1 MLTSCRN
8 VKLDN
13 LSMYELFVSLRY
25 LKSRRRQGF
34 ISLIT
39 VISVGGVAVGVM
51 VLIVVL
57 SVMSGFE
64 TTLKE
69 RLLGVNAHLWVLPQ
83 RTGQLQGYRELASQ
97 VETIP
102 RVTHTTPFT
111 AHEVM
116 LIAGGR
122 VAGTIVRGIDPDERT
137 QTADFARLFEG
148 RDLKAL
154 LHPSVINADGAAGGS
169 SQSAGRGIVLGE
181 ELATALRVNP
191 GDQIIL
197 NSPMG
202 ILQPAGILPNIRG
215 FTVTGTFVTGMYEYD
230 AKLALISLDEAQ
242 ELFDLGEMVH
252 GIEVR
257 VDDIYR
263 VREVAE
269 ATESLLGPG
278 VWTRDWMQM
287 NRTLFS
293 ALRQERVL
301 MFIILVLIILVAAF
315 NIISTLIMMVM
326 EKTGA
331 IAILKAMGASN
342 RGIYRIFMVQ
352 GLVIGLVGMVFG
364 TIAGLILAWNLP
376 EIATVIEGWMG
387 IQFFPPEVYVIDRL
401 PVEIRPFDVIA
412 IVVTSVCVSFLATL
426 YPAWNASRLDPVV
439 ALRYE

>member
-1 MLTSCRN
+1 
-8 VKLDN
+8 
-13 LSMYELFVSLRY
+13 MYEFFVSLRY

-39 VISVGGVAVGVM
+39 LISVGGVAVGVM

-69 RLLGVNAHLWVLPQ
+69 KLLGINAHLWVLPQ
-83 RTGQLQGYRELASQ
+83 RTGQLQGYRDLASRI
-97 VETIP
+97 ETIP
-102 RVTHTTPFT
+102 RVTHATPFT

-116 LIAGGR
+116 LMAGRR
-122 VAGTIVRGIDPDERT
+122 VAGTIVRGIDPDERS
-137 QTADFARLFEG
+137 QTGDFARLFEG
-148 RDLKAL
+148 RDLTAL
-154 LHPSVINADGAAGGS
+154 LNPPGGADNSVP
-169 SQSAGRGIVLGE
+169 QSARRGIVLGT
-181 ELATALRVNP
+181 ELARTLRVAA
-191 GDQIIL
+191 GEQIIL
-197 NSPMG
+197 NSPLG
-202 ILQPAGILPNIRG
+202 ILQPAGILPNMRG
-215 FTVTGTFVTGMYEYD
+215 FTVTGTFETGMYEYD

-242 ELFDLGEMVH
+242 ELFDLGEVVH

-263 VREVAE
+263 VRDVSE
-269 ATESLLGPG
+269 ATEALLGSG

-315 NIISTLIMMVM
+315 NIISTLTMMVM

-331 IAILKAMGASN
+331 IAIMKAMGASN
-342 RGIYRIFMVQ
+342 RGIYRIFMIQ
-352 GLVIGLVGMVFG
+352 GLVIGLVGMVIG

-376 EIATVIEGWMG
+376 AIATVIEGWLG
-387 IQFFPPEVYVIDRL
+387 IQFFPPDVYVIDQL
-401 PVEIRPFDVIA
+401 PVEIRPLDVVA

-439 ALRYE
+439 ALRYG

>member
-1 MLTSCRN
+1 
-8 VKLDN
+8 
-13 LSMYELFVSLRY
+13 MYELFVSLRY
-25 LKSRRRQGF
+25 LMSRRRQGF

-69 RLLGVNAHLWVLPQ
+69 RLLGINAHIWVLPK
-83 RTGQLQGYRELASQ
+83 RAGQLQDYRDLTSR

-102 RVTHTTPFT
+102 RVTNATPFT

-116 LIAGGR
+116 LMASGR
-122 VAGTIVRGIDPDERT
+122 VAGTIVRGIDPEERT
-137 QTADFARLFEG
+137 RTADFARLFEG

-154 LHPSVINADGAAGGS
+154 LNPLVNEADGGGS
-169 SQSAGRGIVLGE
+169 QAAGRGIVLGE
-181 ELATALRVNP
+181 ELAGSLRVAT
-191 GDQIIL
+191 GDQVIL
-197 NSPMG
+197 NSPLG
-202 ILQPAGILPNIRG
+202 ILQPAGILPNVRG
-215 FTVTGTFVTGMYEYD
+215 FTVTGTFATGMYEYD
-230 AKLALISLDEAQ
+230 AKLALISLGEAQ

-331 IAILKAMGASN
+331 IAILKAMGARN

-352 GLVIGLVGMVFG
+352 GLVIGMVGMVIG
-364 TIAGLILAWNLP
+364 TMAGLVLAWNLP

>member
-1 MLTSCRN
+1 
-8 VKLDN
+8 
-13 LSMYELFVSLRY
+13 MYELFVSLRY
-25 LKSRRRQGF
+25 LMSRRRQGF

-69 RLLGVNAHLWVLPQ
+69 RLLGINAHLWVLPQ
-83 RTGQLQGYRELASQ
+83 RAGQLQGYRELATR
-97 VETIP
+97 VETLP
-102 RVTHTTPFT
+102 RVTHATAFT

-116 LIAGGR
+116 LMAGGR
-122 VAGTIVRGIDPDERT
+122 VAGTIVRGVDPEERT

-148 RDLKAL
+148 QDLKAML
-154 LHPSVINADGAAGGS
+154 QPLENGAVADGDGGP
-169 SQSAGRGIVLGE
+169 QSAGRGIVLGE
-181 ELATALRVNP
+181 ELASTLRVTP
-191 GDQIIL
+191 GDQVIL

-202 ILQPAGILPNIRG
+202 ILQPAGILPNVRG
-215 FTVTGTFVTGMYEYD
+215 FTVTGTFATGMYEYD

-263 VREVAE
+263 VHEVAE

-287 NRTLFS
+287 NRTLFA

-301 MFIILVLIILVAAF
+301 MFIILVLIVLVAAF

-364 TIAGLILAWNLP
+364 TAAGLVLAWNLP
-376 EIATVIEGWMG
+376 DIATVIEGWLG

-401 PVEIRPFDVIA
+401 PVEIRPYDVIA

>member
-1 MLTSCRN
+1 
-8 VKLDN
+8 
-13 LSMYELFVSLRY
+13 MYEFFVSMRY

-39 VISVGGVAVGVM
+39 LISVGGVAVGVM

-69 RLLGVNAHLWVLPQ
+69 KLLGINAHLWVLPQ
-83 RTGQLQGYRELASQ
+83 RTGQLQGYRDLASRI
-97 VETIP
+97 ETIP
-102 RVTHTTPFT
+102 RVTHATPFT

-116 LIAGGR
+116 LMAGRR
-122 VAGTIVRGIDPDERT
+122 VAGTIVRGIDPAERS
-137 QTADFARLFEG
+137 QTGDFARLFKD
-148 RDLKAL
+148 RDLTAL
-154 LHPSVINADGAAGGS
+154 LNPPAPDPGSADNGA
-169 SQSAGRGIVLGE
+169 SQSARRGIVLGT
-181 ELATALRVNP
+181 ELARSLRVDD
-191 GDQIIL
+191 GDQLIL
-197 NSPMG
+197 NSPLG
-202 ILQPAGILPNIRG
+202 ILQPAGILPNMRG
-215 FTVTGTFVTGMYEYD
+215 FTVTGTFETGMYEYD

-242 ELFDLGEMVH
+242 ELFDLGEVVH

-263 VREVAE
+263 VREVAD
-269 ATESLLGPG
+269 ATKSLLGPG

-342 RGIYRIFMVQ
+342 RGIYRIFMIQ
-352 GLVIGLVGMVFG
+352 GLVIGLVGMVIG
-364 TIAGLILAWNLP
+364 TIAGLLLAWNLP
-376 EIATVIEGWMG
+376 AIATTIEGWLG
-387 IQFFPPEVYVIDRL
+387 IQFFPPDVYVIDQL
-401 PVEIRPFDVIA
+401 PVEIRPLDVVA
-412 IVVTSVCVSFLATL
+412 IVITSVCVSFLATL

>member
-1 MLTSCRN
+1 
-8 VKLDN
+8 
-13 LSMYELFVSLRY
+13 MYELFVSLRY

-39 VISVGGVAVGVM
+39 LISVGGVAVGVM

-69 RLLGVNAHLWVLPQ
+69 KLLGINAHLWVLPQ
-83 RTGQLQGYRELASQ
+83 RTGQLQGYREVASRI
-97 VETIP
+97 ETLP
-102 RVTHTTPFT
+102 RVTHATPFT

-116 LIAGGR
+116 LMAGGR
-122 VAGTIVRGIDPDERT
+122 VAGTIVRGIDPDERSRT
-137 QTADFARLFEG
+137 GDFARLFEG
-148 RDLKAL
+148 RDLAAL
-154 LHPSVINADGAAGGS
+154 LNPPAADDGGPQAAR
-169 SQSAGRGIVLGE
+169 RGIVLGT
-181 ELATALRVNP
+181 ELARTLRVDA

-197 NSPMG
+197 NSPLG

-215 FTVTGTFVTGMYEYD
+215 FTVTGTFETGMYEYD

-242 ELFDLGEMVH
+242 DLFDLGEVVH

-269 ATESLLGPG
+269 ATETLLGPD

-301 MFIILVLIILVAAF
+301 MFIILALIILVAAF
-315 NIISTLIMMVM
+315 NIISTLVMMVM

-342 RGIYRIFMVQ
+342 RGIYRIFMIQ
-352 GLVIGLVGMVFG
+352 GLVIGLVGMVIG
-364 TIAGLILAWNLP
+364 TLAGLVLAWNLP
-376 EIATVIEGWMG
+376 AIAAEIEGLLG
-387 IQFFPPEVYVIDRL
+387 IQFFPPDVYVIDQL
-401 PVEIRPFDVIA
+401 PVEIRPFDVVA

>member
-1 MLTSCRN
+1 
-8 VKLDN
+8 
-13 LSMYELFVSLRY
+13 MYELFVSLRY

-39 VISVGGVAVGVM
+39 LISVGGVAVGVM

-64 TTLKE
+64 TILKE
-69 RLLGVNAHLWVLPQ
+69 KLLGINAHLWVLPQ
-83 RTGQLQGYRELASQ
+83 RVGQLQGYRGLASRI
-97 VETIP
+97 ETLS
-102 RVTHTTPFT
+102 RVTHATPFT

-116 LIAGGR
+116 LMVGGR
-122 VAGTIVRGIDPDERT
+122 VAGTIVRGIDPDERS
-137 QTADFARLFEG
+137 QTGDFARLFEG
-148 RDLKAL
+148 RDLAAL
-154 LHPSVINADGAAGGS
+154 LNPPASDLGDVDNGGPQAAR
-169 SQSAGRGIVLGE
+169 RGIVLGT
-181 ELATALRVNP
+181 ELARTLRVAT
-191 GDQIIL
+191 GEQIIL
-197 NSPMG
+197 NSPLG
-202 ILQPAGILPNIRG
+202 ILQPAGILPNVRG
-215 FTVTGTFVTGMYEYD
+215 FTVTGTFETGMYEYD
-230 AKLALISLDEAQ
+230 ARLALISLDEAQ
-242 ELFDLGEMVH
+242 ELFDLGEVVH

-269 ATESLLGPG
+269 AAEALLGPG

-301 MFIILVLIILVAAF
+301 MFIILVLIVLVAAF

-342 RGIYRIFMVQ
+342 RGIYRIFMIQ
-352 GLVIGLVGMVFG
+352 GLVIGLVGMVIG
-364 TIAGLILAWNLP
+364 TITGLMLAWNLP
-376 EIATVIEGWMG
+376 AIAAVIEGWLG
-387 IQFFPPEVYVIDRL
+387 IQFFPPDVYVIDQL
-401 PVEIRPFDVIA
+401 PVEIRPLDVVV
-412 IVVTSVCVSFLATL
+412 IVATSVCVSFLATL

>member
-1 MLTSCRN
+1 
-8 VKLDN
+8 
-13 LSMYELFVSLRY
+13 MYEFFVSLRY

-34 ISLIT
+34 ISLISL
-39 VISVGGVAVGVM
+39 ISVGGVAVGVM

-69 RLLGVNAHLWVLPQ
+69 KLLGINAHLWVLPQ
-83 RTGQLQGYRELASQ
+83 RTGQLQGYRDLAGRI
-97 VETIP
+97 ETLP
-102 RVTHTTPFT
+102 RVTHATPFT

-116 LIAGGR
+116 LMADGR

-137 QTADFARLFEG
+137 RTGDFARLFKD
-148 RDLKAL
+148 RDLTAL
-154 LHPSVINADGAAGGS
+154 LSPPAADPADAGNGGPQAAR
-169 SQSAGRGIVLGE
+169 RGIVLGT
-181 ELATALRVNP
+181 ELARTLRVET
-191 GDQIIL
+191 GEQIIL
-197 NSPMG
+197 NSPLG
-202 ILQPAGILPNIRG
+202 ILQPAGILPNVRG
-215 FTVTGTFVTGMYEYD
+215 FTVTGTFETGMYEYD

-242 ELFDLGEMVH
+242 ELFDLGEVVH

-263 VREVAE
+263 VREVAT
-269 ATESLLGPG
+269 ATVALLGPG

-301 MFIILVLIILVAAF
+301 MFIILTLIVLVAAF
-315 NIISTLIMMVM
+315 NIISTLVMMVM

-342 RGIYRIFMVQ
+342 RGIYRIFLIQ
-352 GLVIGLVGMVFG
+352 GLVIGLVGTVIG
-364 TIAGLILAWNLP
+364 TAAGLVLAWNLP
-376 EIATVIEGWMG
+376 AIATVIEGWLG
-387 IQFFPPEVYVIDRL
+387 IQFFPPDVYVIDQL
-401 PVEIRPFDVIA
+401 PVEIRPFDVVA

>member
-1 MLTSCRN
+1 
-8 VKLDN
+8 
-13 LSMYELFVSLRY
+13 MYEFFVSLRY

-34 ISLIT
+34 VSLIT
-39 VISVGGVAVGVM
+39 LISVGGVAVGVM

-69 RLLGVNAHLWVLPQ
+69 KLLGINAHLWVLPQ
-83 RTGQLQGYRELASQ
+83 RTGQLQGYRDLVSRI
-97 VETIP
+97 ETIP
-102 RVTHTTPFT
+102 RVTHATPFT

-116 LIAGGR
+116 LMAGRR
-122 VAGTIVRGIDPDERT
+122 VAGTIVRGIDPDERS
-137 QTADFARLFEG
+137 QTGDFARLFEG
-148 RDLKAL
+148 RDLTAL
-154 LHPSVINADGAAGGS
+154 LNPPGGADNSVPR
-169 SQSAGRGIVLGE
+169 SARRGIVLGT
-181 ELATALRVNP
+181 ELARTLRVAA
-191 GDQIIL
+191 GEQIIL
-197 NSPMG
+197 NSPLG
-202 ILQPAGILPNIRG
+202 ILQPAGILPNMRG
-215 FTVTGTFVTGMYEYD
+215 FTVTGTFETGMYEYD

-242 ELFDLGEMVH
+242 ELFDLGEVVH

-263 VREVAE
+263 VRDVSE
-269 ATESLLGPG
+269 ATEALLGSG

-315 NIISTLIMMVM
+315 NIISTLTMMVM

-331 IAILKAMGASN
+331 IAIMKAMGASN
-342 RGIYRIFMVQ
+342 RGIYRIFMIQ
-352 GLVIGLVGMVFG
+352 GLVIGLVGMVIG
-364 TIAGLILAWNLP
+364 TIAGLILAGNLP
-376 EIATVIEGWMG
+376 AIATVIEGWLG
-387 IQFFPPEVYVIDRL
+387 IQFFPPDVYVIDQL
-401 PVEIRPFDVIA
+401 PVEIRPLDVVA

-439 ALRYE
+439 ALRYG

>member
-1 MLTSCRN
+1 
-8 VKLDN
+8 
-13 LSMYELFVSLRY
+13 MYELFVSLRY
-25 LKSRRRQGF
+25 LMSRRRQGF

-69 RLLGVNAHLWVLPQ
+69 RLLGINAHLWVLPQ
-83 RTGQLQGYRELASQ
+83 RVGQLQGYRELASQ

-102 RVTHTTPFT
+102 RVTHATPFT

-116 LIAGGR
+116 LMAGGR
-122 VAGTIVRGIDPDERT
+122 VAGTIVRGVDPDERA
-137 QTADFARLFEG
+137 QTADFARLFAG

-154 LHPSVINADGAAGGS
+154 LHPLVNGADGDGGGS
-169 SQSAGRGIVLGE
+169 QSGRRGIVLGE
-181 ELATALRVNP
+181 ELATALRVTP
-191 GDQIIL
+191 GDQVIL
-197 NSPMG
+197 NSPLG
-202 ILQPAGILPNIRG
+202 ILQPAGILPNVRG

-269 ATESLLGPG
+269 ATKSLLGPV

-352 GLVIGLVGMVFG
+352 GLVIGLVGMVLG
-364 TIAGLILAWNLP
+364 TVAGLVLAWNLP
-376 EIATVIEGWMG
+376 DIATVIEGWMG

-401 PVEIRPFDVIA
+401 PVEIRPYDVIA

>member
-1 MLTSCRN
+1 
-8 VKLDN
+8 
-13 LSMYELFVSLRY
+13 MYELFVSMRY

-39 VISVGGVAVGVM
+39 LISVGGVAVGVM

-69 RLLGVNAHLWVLPQ
+69 KLLGINAHLWVLPQ
-83 RTGQLQGYRELASQ
+83 RAGQLQGYRDLAGRI
-97 VETIP
+97 ETIP
-102 RVTHTTPFT
+102 RVTHATPFT

-116 LIAGGR
+116 LMAGGR
-122 VAGTIVRGIDPDERT
+122 VAGTIVRGIDPDERS
-137 QTADFARLFEG
+137 QTGDFARLFAD
-148 RDLKAL
+148 RDLTAL
-154 LHPSVINADGAAGGS
+154 LNPSASDPASADGGGPQAAR
-169 SQSAGRGIVLGE
+169 RGIVLGK
-181 ELATALRVNP
+181 ELARTLRVAD

-197 NSPMG
+197 NSPLG
-202 ILQPAGILPNIRG
+202 ILQPAGILPNMRG
-215 FTVTGTFVTGMYEYD
+215 FTVTGTFETGMYEYD
-230 AKLALISLDEAQ
+230 AKLALISLEEAQ
-242 ELFDLGEMVH
+242 ELFDLGEVVH

-263 VREVAE
+263 VRDVAE
-269 ATESLLGPG
+269 ATKALLGSG

-342 RGIYRIFMVQ
+342 RGIYRIFMIQ
-352 GLVIGLVGMVFG
+352 GLVIGLVGMIIG
-364 TIAGLILAWNLP
+364 TIAGLVLAWNLP
-376 EIATVIEGWMG
+376 AIATTIEGWLG
-387 IQFFPPEVYVIDRL
+387 IQFFPPDVYVIDQL
-401 PVEIRPFDVIA
+401 PVEIRPFDVAA

-426 YPAWNASRLDPVV
+426 YPAWNASRLEPVV

>member
-1 MLTSCRN
+1 
-8 VKLDN
+8 
-13 LSMYELFVSLRY
+13 MYEFFVSLRY

-39 VISVGGVAVGVM
+39 LISVGGVAVGVM

-69 RLLGVNAHLWVLPQ
+69 KLLGINAHLWVLPQ
-83 RTGQLQGYRELASQ
+83 RTGQLEGYRVLAGRI
-97 VETIP
+97 ETVP
-102 RVTHTTPFT
+102 RVTHATPFT

-116 LIAGGR
+116 LMAGGR
-122 VAGTIVRGIDPDERT
+122 VAGTIVRGIDPDERS
-137 QTADFARLFEG
+137 QTGDFARLFEG
-148 RDLKAL
+148 RDLTAL
-154 LHPSVINADGAAGGS
+154 LNPSAPDPASADNGGS
-169 SQSAGRGIVLGE
+169 RSARRGIVLGT
-181 ELATALRVNP
+181 ELARTLRVAD
-191 GDQIIL
+191 GDQLIL
-197 NSPMG
+197 NSPLG
-202 ILQPAGILPNIRG
+202 ILQPAGILPNMRG
-215 FTVTGTFVTGMYEYD
+215 FTVTGTFETGMYEYD

-242 ELFDLGEMVH
+242 ALFDLGDVVH

-263 VREVAE
+263 VRDVAE
-269 ATESLLGPG
+269 ATKALLGPG

-342 RGIYRIFMVQ
+342 RGIYRIFMIQ
-352 GLVIGLVGMVFG
+352 GLVIGLVGMAIG
-364 TIAGLILAWNLP
+364 TIAGLLLAWNLP
-376 EIATVIEGWMG
+376 AIATTIEGWLG
-387 IQFFPPEVYVIDRL
+387 IQFFPPDVYVIDQL
-401 PVEIRPFDVIA
+401 PVEIRPFDVVA

>member
-1 MLTSCRN
+1 
-8 VKLDN
+8 
-13 LSMYELFVSLRY
+13 MYEFFVSLRY

-39 VISVGGVAVGVM
+39 LISVGGVAVGVM

-69 RLLGVNAHLWVLPQ
+69 KLLGINAHLWVLPQ
-83 RTGQLQGYRELASQ
+83 RTGQLQGYRDLAGRI
-97 VETIP
+97 ETLP
-102 RVTHTTPFT
+102 RVTHATPFT

-116 LIAGGR
+116 LMAGGR
-122 VAGTIVRGIDPDERT
+122 VAGTIVRGIDADERS
-137 QTADFARLFEG
+137 QTGDFARLFKD
-148 RDLKAL
+148 RDLTAL
-154 LHPSVINADGAAGGS
+154 LNPPASDPAGAGNGAP
-169 SQSAGRGIVLGE
+169 QAARRGIVLGT
-181 ELATALRVNP
+181 ELARTLRVET
-191 GDQIIL
+191 GEQIIL
-197 NSPMG
+197 NSPLG
-202 ILQPAGILPNIRG
+202 ILQPAGILPNVRG
-215 FTVTGTFVTGMYEYD
+215 FTVTGTFETGMYEYD

-263 VREVAE
+263 VREVAT
-269 ATESLLGPG
+269 ATEALLGPG

-301 MFIILVLIILVAAF
+301 MFIILTLIVLVAAF
-315 NIISTLIMMVM
+315 NIISTLVMMVM

-342 RGIYRIFMVQ
+342 RGIYRIFMIQ
-352 GLVIGLVGMVFG
+352 GLVIGLVGMVIG
-364 TIAGLILAWNLP
+364 TVAGLVLAWNLP
-376 EIATVIEGWMG
+376 AIAAQIEGLLG
-387 IQFFPPEVYVIDRL
+387 IQFFPPEVYVIDQL

>member
-1 MLTSCRN
+1 
-8 VKLDN
+8 
-13 LSMYELFVSLRY
+13 MYELFVSLRY
-25 LKSRRRQGF
+25 LMSRRRQGF

-69 RLLGVNAHLWVLPQ
+69 RLLGINAHLWVLPQ
-83 RTGQLQGYRELASQ
+83 RVGQLQGYREVATQ

-102 RVTHTTPFT
+102 RVTHATPFT

-116 LIAGGR
+116 LMSSGR

-154 LHPSVINADGAAGGS
+154 LHPPVNGSDGAGGG
-169 SQSAGRGIVLGE
+169 SQSARRGIVLGE
-181 ELATALRVNP
+181 ELASTLRVSP
-191 GDQIIL
+191 GDQVIL

-202 ILQPAGILPNIRG
+202 ILQPAGILPNVRG
-215 FTVTGTFVTGMYEYD
+215 FTMTGTFETGMYEYD

-263 VREVAE
+263 VHEVAE

-331 IAILKAMGASN
+331 IAILKAMGATN

-352 GLVIGLVGMVFG
+352 GLVIGLVGTVLG
-364 TIAGLILAWNLP
+364 TVAGLVLAWNLP
-376 EIATVIEGWMG
+376 DIATVIEGWMG

-401 PVEIRPFDVIA
+401 PVEIRPHDVIA

>member
-1 MLTSCRN
+1 MKPGSPA
-8 VKLDN
+8 
-13 LSMYELFVSLRY
+13 MYELFVSLRY
-25 LKSRRRQGF
+25 LMSRRRQGF

-69 RLLGVNAHLWVLPQ
+69 RLLGINAHLWVLPQ
-83 RTGQLQGYRELASQ
+83 RAGQLQGYRELATR
-97 VETIP
+97 VETLP
-102 RVTHTTPFT
+102 RVTHATAFT

-116 LIAGGR
+116 LMAGGR
-122 VAGTIVRGIDPDERT
+122 VAGTIVRGVDPEERT

-148 RDLKAL
+148 QDLKAML
-154 LHPSVINADGAAGGS
+154 QPLENGAVADGDGRP
-169 SQSAGRGIVLGE
+169 QSAGRGIVLGE
-181 ELATALRVNP
+181 ELASTLRVTP
-191 GDQIIL
+191 GDQVIL

-202 ILQPAGILPNIRG
+202 ILQPAGILPNVRG
-215 FTVTGTFVTGMYEYD
+215 FTVTGTFETGMYEYD

-263 VREVAE
+263 VHEVAE

-287 NRTLFS
+287 NRTLFA

-301 MFIILVLIILVAAF
+301 MFIILVLIVLVAAF

-364 TIAGLILAWNLP
+364 TAAGLVLAWNLP
-376 EIATVIEGWMG
+376 DIATVIEGWLG

-401 PVEIRPFDVIA
+401 PVEIRPYDVIA

>member
-1 MLTSCRN
+1 
-8 VKLDN
+8 
-13 LSMYELFVSLRY
+13 MYEFFVSLRY

-34 ISLIT
+34 ISLISL
-39 VISVGGVAVGVM
+39 ISVGGVAVGVM

-69 RLLGVNAHLWVLPQ
+69 KLLGINAHLWVLPQ
-83 RTGQLQGYRELASQ
+83 RTGQLAGYRDLAGRI
-97 VETIP
+97 ETLP
-102 RVTHTTPFT
+102 RVTHATPFT

-116 LIAGGR
+116 LMADGR

-137 QTADFARLFEG
+137 RTGDFARLFEG
-148 RDLKAL
+148 RDLAAL
-154 LHPSVINADGAAGGS
+154 LNPPAAAPAGAGNGGL
-169 SQSAGRGIVLGE
+169 QAARRGIVLGT
-181 ELATALRVNP
+181 ELARTLRVET
-191 GDQIIL
+191 GEQIIL
-197 NSPMG
+197 NSPLG
-202 ILQPAGILPNIRG
+202 ILQPAGILPNVRG
-215 FTVTGTFVTGMYEYD
+215 FTVTGTFETGMYEYD

-242 ELFDLGEMVH
+242 ELFDLGEVVH

-263 VREVAE
+263 VREVAT
-269 ATESLLGPG
+269 ATVALLGPG

-301 MFIILVLIILVAAF
+301 MFIILTLIVLVAAF
-315 NIISTLIMMVM
+315 NIISTLVMMVM

-342 RGIYRIFMVQ
+342 RGIYRIFLIQ
-352 GLVIGLVGMVFG
+352 GLVIGLVGMVIG
-364 TIAGLILAWNLP
+364 TVAGLVLAWNLP
-376 EIATVIEGWMG
+376 AIATVIEGWLG
-387 IQFFPPEVYVIDRL
+387 IQFFPPDVYVIDQL
-401 PVEIRPFDVIA
+401 PVEIRPFDVAA

>member
-1 MLTSCRN
+1 
-8 VKLDN
+8 
-13 LSMYELFVSLRY
+13 MYELFVSLRY
-25 LKSRRRQGF
+25 LMSRRRQGF

-69 RLLGVNAHLWVLPQ
+69 RLLGINAHLWVLPK
-83 RTGQLQGYRELASQ
+83 RTGQLEGYRDLANR

-102 RVTHTTPFT
+102 RVTHATPFT

-116 LIAGGR
+116 LIASGR
-122 VAGTIVRGIDPDERT
+122 VAGTVVRGIDPDERT

-148 RDLKAL
+148 LDLKAL
-154 LHPSVINADGAAGGS
+154 LHPPVNGADGAGGS
-169 SQSAGRGIVLGE
+169 QAAGRGIVLGE
-181 ELATALRVNP
+181 ELASSLSVAP
-191 GDQIIL
+191 GEQVIL

-202 ILQPAGILPNIRG
+202 ILQPAGILPNVRG
-215 FTVTGTFVTGMYEYD
+215 FTVTGTFATGMYEYD
-230 AKLALISLDEAQ
+230 AKLALISLEEAQ

-263 VREVAE
+263 VHEVAE

-342 RGIYRIFMVQ
+342 RGIYGIFMVQ

-364 TIAGLILAWNLP
+364 TIAGLVLAWNLP
-376 EIATVIEGWMG
+376 DIATVIEGWMG

-412 IVVTSVCVSFLATL
+412 IVVTSVIVSFLATL

>member
-1 MLTSCRN
+1 
-8 VKLDN
+8 
-13 LSMYELFVSLRY
+13 MYEFFVSMRY

-39 VISVGGVAVGVM
+39 LISVGGVAVGVM

-69 RLLGVNAHLWVLPQ
+69 KLLGINAHLWVLPQ
-83 RTGQLQGYRELASQ
+83 RTGQLQGYRDLASRI
-97 VETIP
+97 ETIP
-102 RVTHTTPFT
+102 RVTNATPFT

-116 LIAGGR
+116 LMAGRR
-122 VAGTIVRGIDPDERT
+122 VAGTIVRGIDPAERS
-137 QTADFARLFEG
+137 QTGDFARLFAD
-148 RDLKAL
+148 RDLTAL
-154 LHPSVINADGAAGGS
+154 LNPPAPDPGSADNGA
-169 SQSAGRGIVLGE
+169 SQSARRGIVLGT
-181 ELATALRVNP
+181 ELARSLRVDD
-191 GDQIIL
+191 GDQLIL
-197 NSPMG
+197 NSPLG
-202 ILQPAGILPNIRG
+202 ILQPAGILPNMRG
-215 FTVTGTFVTGMYEYD
+215 FTVTGTFETGMYEYD

-242 ELFDLGEMVH
+242 ELFDLGEVVH

-263 VREVAE
+263 VREVAD
-269 ATESLLGPG
+269 ATKSLLGPG

-342 RGIYRIFMVQ
+342 RGIYRIFMIQ
-352 GLVIGLVGMVFG
+352 GLVIGLVGMVIG
-364 TIAGLILAWNLP
+364 TIAGLLLAWNLP
-376 EIATVIEGWMG
+376 AIATTIEGWLG
-387 IQFFPPEVYVIDRL
+387 IQFFPPDVYVIDQL
-401 PVEIRPFDVIA
+401 PVEIRPLDVVA

>member
-1 MLTSCRN
+1 
-8 VKLDN
+8 
-13 LSMYELFVSLRY
+13 MYEFFVSLRY

-39 VISVGGVAVGVM
+39 LISVGGVAVGVM

-69 RLLGVNAHLWVLPQ
+69 KLLGINAHLWVLPL
-83 RTGQLQGYRELASQ
+83 RTGQMQGYRDLAGRI
-97 VETIP
+97 ETLP
-102 RVTHTTPFT
+102 RVTHATPFT

-116 LIAGGR
+116 LMADGR
-122 VAGTIVRGIDPDERT
+122 VAGTIVRGIDPGERS
-137 QTADFARLFEG
+137 QTGDFARLFKDQ
-148 RDLKAL
+148 DLTAL
-154 LHPSVINADGAAGGS
+154 LNPPASDPAGAGNGGP
-169 SQSAGRGIVLGE
+169 QAARRGIVLGT
-181 ELATALRVNP
+181 ELARTLRVET
-191 GDQIIL
+191 GEQIIL
-197 NSPMG
+197 NSPLG
-202 ILQPAGILPNIRG
+202 ILQPAGILPNVRG
-215 FTVTGTFVTGMYEYD
+215 FTVTGTFETGMYEYD

-263 VREVAE
+263 VREVAAAAE
-269 ATESLLGPG
+269 TLRPG

-301 MFIILVLIILVAAF
+301 MFIILTLIVLVAAF
-315 NIISTLIMMVM
+315 NIISTLVMMVM

-342 RGIYRIFMVQ
+342 RGIYRIFMIQ
-352 GLVIGLVGMVFG
+352 GLVIGLVGMVIG
-364 TIAGLILAWNLP
+364 TIAGLLLAWNLP
-376 EIATVIEGWMG
+376 AIAAEIEGLLG
-387 IQFFPPEVYVIDRL
+387 IQFFPPEVYVIDQL
-401 PVEIRPFDVIA
+401 PVEVRPFDVIA

>member
-1 MLTSCRN
+1 
-8 VKLDN
+8 
-13 LSMYELFVSLRY
+13 MYELFVSLRY
-25 LKSRRRQGF
+25 LMSRRRQGF

-69 RLLGVNAHLWVLPQ
+69 RLLGINAHLWVLPQ
-83 RTGQLQGYRELASQ
+83 RVGQLQGYREVATQ
-97 VETIP
+97 VQTIP
-102 RVTHTTPFT
+102 RVTHATPFT

-116 LIAGGR
+116 LLSSGR

-154 LHPSVINADGAAGGS
+154 LHPLVNGSDGAAGGS
-169 SQSAGRGIVLGE
+169 QPAGRGIVLGE
-181 ELATALRVNP
+181 ELASTLRVSP
-191 GDQIIL
+191 GDQVIL

-202 ILQPAGILPNIRG
+202 ILQPAGILPNVRG
-215 FTVTGTFVTGMYEYD
+215 FTVTGTFETGMYEYD
-230 AKLALISLDEAQ
+230 AKLALISLGEAQ

-263 VREVAE
+263 VHEVAE

-331 IAILKAMGASN
+331 IAILKAMGATN

-352 GLVIGLVGMVFG
+352 GLVIGLVGMVLG
-364 TIAGLILAWNLP
+364 TVAGLLLAWNLP
-376 EIATVIEGWMG
+376 DIATVIEGWMG
-387 IQFFPPEVYVIDRL
+387 MDDASAVLKGEFPAL
-401 PVEIRPFDVIA
+401 PVFG
-412 IVVTSVCVSFLATL
+412 VT
-426 YPAWNASRLDPVV
+426 
-439 ALRYE
+439 

>member
-1 MLTSCRN
+1 
-8 VKLDN
+8 
-13 LSMYELFVSLRY
+13 MYELFVSLRY

-39 VISVGGVAVGVM
+39 LISVGGVAVGVM

-69 RLLGVNAHLWVLPQ
+69 KLLGINAHLWVLPQ
-83 RTGQLQGYRELASQ
+83 RAGQLQGYRDLADRI
-97 VETIP
+97 ETIP
-102 RVTHTTPFT
+102 RVTHATPFT

-116 LIAGGR
+116 LMAGGR
-122 VAGTIVRGIDPDERT
+122 VAGTIVRGIDPDERS
-137 QTADFARLFEG
+137 QTGDFSRLFAG
-148 RDLKAL
+148 RDLTAL
-154 LHPSVINADGAAGGS
+154 LSPPASESGGAGVVGS
-169 SQSAGRGIVLGE
+169 QAARRGIVLGT
-181 ELATALRVNP
+181 ELARTLGVANGEQL
-191 GDQIIL
+191 IL
-197 NSPMG
+197 NSPLG
-202 ILQPAGILPNIRG
+202 ILQPAGILPNMRG
-215 FTVTGTFVTGMYEYD
+215 FTVTGTFETGMYEYD

-242 ELFDLGEMVH
+242 ELFDLGEVVH

-269 ATESLLGPG
+269 ATETLLGSG

-342 RGIYRIFMVQ
+342 RGIYRIFMIQ
-352 GLVIGLVGMVFG
+352 GLVIGLVGMIIG
-364 TIAGLILAWNLP
+364 TVAGLVLAWNLP
-376 EIATVIEGWMG
+376 TIATVIEGWLG
-387 IQFFPPEVYVIDRL
+387 IQFFPPDVYVIDQL
-401 PVEIRPFDVIA
+401 PVEIRPFDVVA

>member
-1 MLTSCRN
+1 
-8 VKLDN
+8 
-13 LSMYELFVSLRY
+13 MYEFFVSLRY

-39 VISVGGVAVGVM
+39 LISVGGVAVGVM

-69 RLLGVNAHLWVLPQ
+69 KLLGINAHLWVLPQ
-83 RTGQLQGYRELASQ
+83 RTGQLQGYRELASRI
-97 VETIP
+97 EAIP
-102 RVTHTTPFT
+102 RVTHATPFT

-116 LIAGGR
+116 LMAGGR
-122 VAGTIVRGIDPDERT
+122 VAGTIVRGIDPDERS
-137 QTADFARLFEG
+137 QTGDFARLFED
-148 RDLKAL
+148 RDLTAL
-154 LHPSVINADGAAGGS
+154 LNPPGGADNGVP
-169 SQSAGRGIVLGE
+169 QSARRGIVLGT
-181 ELATALRVNP
+181 ELARTLRVAA
-191 GDQIIL
+191 GEQIIL
-197 NSPMG
+197 NSPLG
-202 ILQPAGILPNIRG
+202 ILQPAGILPNMRG
-215 FTVTGTFVTGMYEYD
+215 FTVTGTFETGMYEYD

-242 ELFDLGEMVH
+242 ELFDLGEVVH

-263 VREVAE
+263 VRDVAE
-269 ATESLLGPG
+269 ATEALLGSG

-342 RGIYRIFMVQ
+342 RGIYRIFLIQ
-352 GLVIGLVGMVFG
+352 GLVIGLVGMVIG
-364 TIAGLILAWNLP
+364 TLAGLILAWNLP
-376 EIATVIEGWMG
+376 AIATVIEGWLG
-387 IQFFPPEVYVIDRL
+387 IQFFPPDVYVIDQL
-401 PVEIRPFDVIA
+401 PVEIRPLDVVA

>member
-1 MLTSCRN
+1 
-8 VKLDN
+8 
-13 LSMYELFVSLRY
+13 MYELFVSLRY
-25 LKSRRRQGF
+25 LMSRRRQGF

-69 RLLGVNAHLWVLPQ
+69 RLLGINAHLWVLPQ
-83 RTGQLQGYRELASQ
+83 RAGQLQGYREVATR

-102 RVTHTTPFT
+102 RVTHATPFT

-116 LIAGGR
+116 LMAAGR
-122 VAGTIVRGIDPDERT
+122 VAGTIVRGIDPEDRT

-148 RDLKAL
+148 QDLKAM
-154 LHPSVINADGAAGGS
+154 LHPQGNSAVAAGGGG
-169 SQSAGRGIVLGE
+169 SQPAGRGIVLGE
-181 ELATALRVNP
+181 ELASTLRVTP
-191 GDQIIL
+191 GDQVIL

-202 ILQPAGILPNIRG
+202 ILQPAGILPNVRG
-215 FTVTGTFVTGMYEYD
+215 FTVTGTFETGMYEYD
-230 AKLALISLDEAQ
+230 AKLALISLGEAQ

-263 VREVAE
+263 VHEVAE

-287 NRTLFS
+287 NRTLFA

-352 GLVIGLVGMVFG
+352 GLVIGLVGMVLG
-364 TIAGLILAWNLP
+364 TIAGLVLAWNLP
-376 EIATVIEGWMG
+376 DIATVIEGWLG

>member
-1 MLTSCRN
+1 
-8 VKLDN
+8 
-13 LSMYELFVSLRY
+13 MYEFFVSLRY

-39 VISVGGVAVGVM
+39 LISVGGVAVGVM

-69 RLLGVNAHLWVLPQ
+69 KLLGINAHLWVLPQ
-83 RTGQLQGYRELASQ
+83 RTGQLQGYRDMASRI
-97 VETIP
+97 ETIP
-102 RVTHTTPFT
+102 RVTHATPFT

-116 LIAGGR
+116 LMAGRR
-122 VAGTIVRGIDPDERT
+122 VAGTIVRGIDPDERS
-137 QTADFARLFEG
+137 QTGDFARLFEG
-148 RDLKAL
+148 RDLTAL
-154 LHPSVINADGAAGGS
+154 LNPPAPDPGSADSGA
-169 SQSAGRGIVLGE
+169 SQSARRGIVLGT
-181 ELATALRVNP
+181 ELARTLRVAA
-191 GDQIIL
+191 GEQIIL
-197 NSPMG
+197 NSPLG
-202 ILQPAGILPNIRG
+202 ILQPAGILPNMRG
-215 FTVTGTFVTGMYEYD
+215 FTVTGTFETGMYEYD
-230 AKLALISLDEAQ
+230 AKLALISLGEAQ
-242 ELFDLGEMVH
+242 ELFDLGEVVH

-263 VREVAE
+263 VRDVAE
-269 ATESLLGPG
+269 ATEALLGSG

-342 RGIYRIFMVQ
+342 RGIYRIFMIQ
-352 GLVIGLVGMVFG
+352 GLVIGLFGMVIG
-364 TIAGLILAWNLP
+364 TIAGLLLAWNLP
-376 EIATVIEGWMG
+376 AIATAIEGWLG
-387 IQFFPPEVYVIDRL
+387 IQFFPPDVYVIDQL
-401 PVEIRPFDVIA
+401 PVEIRPLDVVA

>member
-1 MLTSCRN
+1 
-8 VKLDN
+8 
-13 LSMYELFVSLRY
+13 MYEFFVSMRY

-39 VISVGGVAVGVM
+39 LISVGGVAVGVM

-69 RLLGVNAHLWVLPQ
+69 KLLGINAHLWVLPQ
-83 RTGQLQGYRELASQ
+83 RTGQLQGYRDLASQ
-97 VETIP
+97 IETIP
-102 RVTHTTPFT
+102 RVTHATPFT

-116 LIAGGR
+116 LMAGRR
-122 VAGTIVRGIDPDERT
+122 VAGTIVRGIDPDERS
-137 QTADFARLFEG
+137 QTGDFARLFAD
-148 RDLKAL
+148 RDLTAL
-154 LHPSVINADGAAGGS
+154 LNPPAPEPGGADSGA
-169 SQSAGRGIVLGE
+169 SQSARRGIVLGT
-181 ELATALRVNP
+181 ELARTLRVND
-191 GDQIIL
+191 GDQLIL
-197 NSPMG
+197 NSPLG
-202 ILQPAGILPNIRG
+202 ILQPAGILPNVRG
-215 FTVTGTFVTGMYEYD
+215 FTVTGTFETGMYEYD

-242 ELFDLGEMVH
+242 ELFDLGEVVH

-263 VREVAE
+263 VREVAD
-269 ATESLLGPG
+269 ATKSLLGPG

-342 RGIYRIFMVQ
+342 RGIYRIFMIQ
-352 GLVIGLVGMVFG
+352 GLVIGLVGMVIG
-364 TIAGLILAWNLP
+364 TIAGLLLAWNLP
-376 EIATVIEGWMG
+376 AIATTIEGWLG
-387 IQFFPPEVYVIDRL
+387 IQFFPPDVYVIDQL
-401 PVEIRPFDVIA
+401 PVEIRSFDVVA

>member
-1 MLTSCRN
+1 
-8 VKLDN
+8 
-13 LSMYELFVSLRY
+13 MYELFVSLRY
-25 LKSRRRQGF
+25 LMSRRRQSF

-69 RLLGVNAHLWVLPQ
+69 RLLGINAHLWVLPQ
-83 RTGQLQGYRELASQ
+83 RVGQLQGYREVATQ
-97 VETIP
+97 VQTIP
-102 RVTHTTPFT
+102 RVTHATPFT

-116 LIAGGR
+116 LMSSGR

-154 LHPSVINADGAAGGS
+154 LHPLVNGSDGAAGGS
-169 SQSAGRGIVLGE
+169 QPAGRGIVLGE
-181 ELATALRVNP
+181 ELASTLRVSP
-191 GDQIIL
+191 GDQVIL

-202 ILQPAGILPNIRG
+202 ILQPAGILPNVRG
-215 FTVTGTFVTGMYEYD
+215 FTVTGTFETGMYEYD
-230 AKLALISLDEAQ
+230 AKLALISLGEAQ

-263 VREVAE
+263 VHEVAE

-331 IAILKAMGASN
+331 IAILKAMGATN

-352 GLVIGLVGMVFG
+352 GLVIGLVGMVLG
-364 TIAGLILAWNLP
+364 TVAGLLLAWNLP
-376 EIATVIEGWMG
+376 DIATVIEGWMG

-401 PVEIRPFDVIA
+401 PVEIRPFDVVA

>member
-1 MLTSCRN
+1 
-8 VKLDN
+8 
-13 LSMYELFVSLRY
+13 MYEFFVSMRY

-39 VISVGGVAVGVM
+39 LISVGGVAVGVM

-69 RLLGVNAHLWVLPQ
+69 KLLGINAHLWVLPQ
-83 RTGQLQGYRELASQ
+83 RTGQLQGYRDLASRI
-97 VETIP
+97 ETIP
-102 RVTHTTPFT
+102 RVTHATPFT

-116 LIAGGR
+116 LMAGQR
-122 VAGTIVRGIDPDERT
+122 VAGTIVRGIDPAERS
-137 QTADFARLFEG
+137 QTGDFARLFKD
-148 RDLKAL
+148 RDLTAL
-154 LHPSVINADGAAGGS
+154 LSPPAPDPGSADNGA
-169 SQSAGRGIVLGE
+169 SQSARRGIVLGT
-181 ELATALRVNP
+181 ELARSLRVDD
-191 GDQIIL
+191 GDQLIL
-197 NSPMG
+197 NSPLG
-202 ILQPAGILPNIRG
+202 ILQPAGILPNMRG
-215 FTVTGTFVTGMYEYD
+215 FTVTGTFETGMYEYD

-242 ELFDLGEMVH
+242 ELFDLGEVVH

-263 VREVAE
+263 VREVAD
-269 ATESLLGPG
+269 ATKSLLGPG

-342 RGIYRIFMVQ
+342 RGIYRIFMIQ
-352 GLVIGLVGMVFG
+352 GLVIGLVGMVIG
-364 TIAGLILAWNLP
+364 TIAGLLLAWNLP
-376 EIATVIEGWMG
+376 AIATTIEGWLG
-387 IQFFPPEVYVIDRL
+387 IQFFPPDVYVIDQL
-401 PVEIRPFDVIA
+401 PVEIRPLDVVA

>member
-1 MLTSCRN
+1 
-8 VKLDN
+8 
-13 LSMYELFVSLRY
+13 MYEFFVSLRY

-39 VISVGGVAVGVM
+39 LISVGGVAVGVM

-69 RLLGVNAHLWVLPQ
+69 KLLGINAHLWVLPQ
-83 RTGQLQGYRELASQ
+83 RVGQLQGYRDLASR
-97 VETIP
+97 VETLP
-102 RVTHTTPFT
+102 RVTHATPFT

-116 LIAGGR
+116 LMAGGR
-122 VAGTIVRGIDPDERT
+122 VAGTIVRGIDPDERS
-137 QTADFARLFEG
+137 QTGDFARLFEG
-148 RDLKAL
+148 RDLTAL
-154 LHPSVINADGAAGGS
+154 LSPPASGPGGAGNGGP
-169 SQSAGRGIVLGE
+169 QSARRGIVLGT
-181 ELATALRVNP
+181 ELARTLRVAD
-191 GDQIIL
+191 GEQIIL
-197 NSPMG
+197 NSPLG
-202 ILQPAGILPNIRG
+202 ILQPAGILPNVRG
-215 FTVTGTFVTGMYEYD
+215 FTVTGTFETGMYEYD

-242 ELFDLGEMVH
+242 ELFGLGDVVH

-269 ATESLLGPG
+269 ATKTLLGSG
-278 VWTRDWMQM
+278 VWTRDWMEM

-301 MFIILVLIILVAAF
+301 MFIILALIILVAAF
-315 NIISTLIMMVM
+315 NIISTLVMMVM

-342 RGIYRIFMVQ
+342 RGIYRIFMIQ
-352 GLVIGLVGMVFG
+352 GLVIGLVGMIIG
-364 TIAGLILAWNLP
+364 TIAGLVLAWNLP
-376 EIATVIEGWMG
+376 AIAAQIESWLG
-387 IQFFPPEVYVIDRL
+387 IQFFPPDVYVIDQL
-401 PVEIRPFDVIA
+401 PVEIRPLDVVA

>member
-1 MLTSCRN
+1 
-8 VKLDN
+8 
-13 LSMYELFVSLRY
+13 MYELFVSLRY
-25 LKSRRRQGF
+25 LMSRRRQGF

-69 RLLGVNAHLWVLPQ
+69 RLLGINAHLWVLPQ
-83 RTGQLQGYRELASQ
+83 RAGQLPGYRDVASQ

-102 RVTHTTPFT
+102 RVTHATPFT

-116 LIAGGR
+116 LMAGGR
-122 VAGTIVRGIDPDERT
+122 VAGTVVRGIDPDERT

-154 LHPSVINADGAAGGS
+154 LQPLPREAVGAGSGGS
-169 SQSAGRGIVLGE
+169 QSPGRGIVLGE
-181 ELATALRVNP
+181 ELARSLRVNP
-191 GDQIIL
+191 GDQVIL

-202 ILQPAGILPNIRG
+202 ILQPAGILPNVRG
-215 FTVTGTFVTGMYEYD
+215 FTMTGTFVTGMYEYD

-352 GLVIGLVGMVFG
+352 GLVIGLVGMVTG
-364 TIAGLILAWNLP
+364 TVAGLILAWNLP
-376 EIATVIEGWMG
+376 DIATTIEGWMG

-401 PVEIRPFDVIA
+401 PVEIRSFDVVA

>member
-1 MLTSCRN
+1 
-8 VKLDN
+8 
-13 LSMYELFVSLRY
+13 MYEFFVSLRY

-39 VISVGGVAVGVM
+39 LISVGGVAVGVM

-69 RLLGVNAHLWVLPQ
+69 KLLGINAHLWVLPQ
-83 RTGQLQGYRELASQ
+83 RAGQLQGYRDLADRL
-97 VETIP
+97 ETIP
-102 RVTHTTPFT
+102 RVTHATPFT

-116 LIAGGR
+116 LMAGGR
-122 VAGTIVRGIDPDERT
+122 VAGTIVRGIDPDERSRT
-137 QTADFARLFEG
+137 VDFARLFED
-148 RDLKAL
+148 RDLTAL
-154 LHPSVINADGAAGGS
+154 LRPSSADGDGAGNGA
-169 SQSAGRGIVLGE
+169 SQSARRGIVLGT
-181 ELATALRVNP
+181 ELARSLRVET
-191 GDQIIL
+191 GEQIIL
-197 NSPMG
+197 NSPLG
-202 ILQPAGILPNIRG
+202 ILQPAGILPNMRG
-215 FTVTGTFVTGMYEYD
+215 FTVTGTFETGMYEYD

-242 ELFDLGEMVH
+242 ELFDLGEVVH

-263 VREVAE
+263 VLEVAE
-269 ATESLLGPG
+269 AAKALLGPG

-342 RGIYRIFMVQ
+342 RGIYRIFMIQ
-352 GLVIGLVGMVFG
+352 GLVIGLVGMVIG
-364 TIAGLILAWNLP
+364 TIAGLLLAWNLP
-376 EIATVIEGWMG
+376 AIATVIEGWLG
-387 IQFFPPEVYVIDRL
+387 IQFFPPEVYVIDKL